1 MVPPAAGSKV
11 GSPTGQ
17 VFNGSTTDFL
27 LAPGFPSKFIFAT
40 LDGTISG
47 WNPNYPNVGSSVA
60 ILEVDNSKAGAVY
73 TGITIAVVN
82 GTNICS

>member
-1 MVPPAAGSKV
+1 LLSDENNGLTTLYDGFGCFSNIALQAFVVPPAAGGKV

-17 VFNGSTTDFL
+17 VFNGSATDFR

-47 WNPNYPNVGSSVA
+47 WNLCMAN
-60 ILEVDNSKAGAVY
+60 
-73 TGITIAVVN
+73 
-82 GTNICS
+82 

>member
-1 MVPPAAGSKV
+1 MVSAAFQISRYRPLWFRRPLAAKV

-17 VFNGSTTDFL
+17 VFNGSATDFR

-47 WNPNYPNVGSSVA
+47 WNLCMAN
-60 ILEVDNSKAGAVY
+60 
-73 TGITIAVVN
+73 
-82 GTNICS
+82 